1 MSEIRATTISDAAGT
16 GPITLT
22 GQSAT
27 KAFIKMSTD
36 GAGTP
41 AILSSLNVSSTTD
54 SGTGWF
60 FWDFTSNMSDGDYS
74 VSYGIHNGSTSSPV
88 ATFVTNTSSQVN
100 AGLRYAT
107 SNSNSDWDDFS
118 CQVHGDL
125 A

>member
-1 MSEIRATTISDAAGT
+1 MSTLSVSNITDGT
-16 GPITLT
+16 DTVGTSYVVN
-22 GQSAT
+22 GSA
-27 KAFIKMSTD
+27 KAYIKMATD
-36 GAGTP
+36 GSGTP

-54 SGTGWF
+54 NGTGSF
-60 FWDFTSNMSDGDYS
+60 SWDFTSNMSDGDYS
-74 VSYGIHNGSTSSPV
+74 VSYGLHNASTSSPV

-107 SNSNSDWDDFS
+107 ANSDNDWDDWS